1 MTYEETAEI
10 VILVLGAFPELASRQ
25 NANMA
30 PTFET
35 WFQVLGSLDEEV
47 VRCAAF
53 DLLDE
58 CKTFPA
64 PSQVLAQAREIMRK
78 KDPVLALPPADG
90 FVSPE
95 RAREIVQ
102 AIKDGTAKKM
112 AFGVDESKDYE
123 FARKLFPGIGD
134 EVIRKNMLEF
144 KYARQRSETCTGCF
158 ALVQCP
164 TNGLKP
170 KLTLRY
176 DGVVLMTMV
185 PCILSQKATS

>member
-1 MTYEETAEI
+1 
-10 VILVLGAFPELASRQ
+10 
-25 NANMA
+25 MA

-35 WFQVLGSLDEEV
+35 WYQVLGSLDEEV
-47 VRCAAF
+47 ARCAAI

-58 CKTFPA
+58 CKSFPA

-78 KDPVLALPPADG
+78 KDPVLALPPAEG

-112 AFGVDESKDYE
+112 ALGVSTEKDEE

-134 EVIRKNMLEF
+134 EVVRKNILEF

-164 TNGLKP
+164 TNGLTP

-176 DGVVLMTMV
+176 DGVVMMKMV
-185 PCILSQKATS
+185 PCNLSRQASS

>member
-1 MTYEETAEI
+1 MTRTETAKI
-10 VILVLGAFPELASRQ
+10 VMLVLGAYPQMQ
-25 NANMA
+25 NKEMGLVV
-30 PTFET
+30 ET
-35 WFQVLGSLDEEV
+35 WHTVLGHLDEEV
-47 VRCAAF
+47 TMLATCDV
-53 DLLDE
+53 LDTSE
-58 CKTFPA
+58 FFPA
-64 PSQVLAQAREIMRK
+64 PSVVLAQAREIMRK
-78 KDPVLALPPADG
+78 KDPVLALPPAEG
-90 FVSPE
+90 FVSAE

-112 AFGVDESKDYE
+112 ACGVDESKDYE

-134 EVIRKNMLEF
+134 EVIRKNILEF

-164 TNGLKP
+164 TNGLTP